1 MLDAGP
7 AQPDQVDA
15 PRAVSLE
22 GIARGRDTRSAP
34 SAECAASNVTAA
46 PVFSNFDR
54 MIFVCL
60 YRIAPRILDA
70 ITIVEPETV
79 IRWHRAGFRSFWR
92 WKSSR
97 RAGRPSVPPEIRRL
111 IREMSLANPLW
122 GAPRIHGELLKLG
135 IDVGQTSVAKY
146 MARRRRPPSQ
156 GWRTFL
162 LNHADGIASIDLFV
176 VPTISFKLVY
186 GLPILRHD
194 RRRIVWLGVTTSP
207 TSEWIA
213 RQVSEACRWEPVP
226 DYLVRDRDRVYGE
239 AFTRRIRAMAF
250 ATDRQRRDRRGRT
263 AMLND

>member
-1 MLDAGP
+1 MRDLLSLIRWMLLGRFRSKA
-7 AQPDQVDA
+7 
-15 PRAVSLE
+15 SLE
-22 GIARGRDTRSAP
+22 
-34 SAECAASNVTAA
+34 AEILALRHQLNVLRRTSPRR

-135 IDVGQTSVAKY
+135 IDVGQT
-146 MARRRRPPSQ
+146 
-156 GWRTFL
+156 
-162 LNHADGIASIDLFV
+162 
-176 VPTISFKLVY
+176 
-186 GLPILRHD
+186 
-194 RRRIVWLGVTTSP
+194 
-207 TSEWIA
+207 
-213 RQVSEACRWEPVP
+213 
-226 DYLVRDRDRVYGE
+226 
-239 AFTRRIRAMAF
+239 
-250 ATDRQRRDRRGRT
+250 RRGRT
-263 AMLND
+263 TSSPASHHKQSCLSRSEPQAKRTEFTTATGLLIVYLYRVAPRFLRLYARSSRTTIE